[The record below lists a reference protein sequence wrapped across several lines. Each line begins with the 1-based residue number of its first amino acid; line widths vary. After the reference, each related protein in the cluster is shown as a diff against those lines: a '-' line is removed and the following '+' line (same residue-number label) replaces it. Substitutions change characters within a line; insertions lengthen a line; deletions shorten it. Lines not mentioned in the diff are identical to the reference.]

1 MAILRKSSLALAAM
15 FCLGVAVPVFAQ
27 GGADKT
33 ATDIKAAQGT
43 LTQLK
48 ALGAEIKAR
57 QASAMT
63 ETGSTPVAAPVVRRT
78 SAVAAETKTPGKKAG
93 AKKAPAKKKKNP

>member
-57 QASAMT
+57 QASAMAGT
-63 ETGSTPVAAPVVRRT
+63 ATPVAAPVVRRT
-78 SAVAAETKTPGKKAG
+78 TAVAGETKTPGKKAG